1 MLKRFLL
8 PWLCLALAAC
18 EASVNVELGT
28 TDLDGASAVRV
39 TLEGV
44 DLLDQ
49 NGELHALD
57 HGSDD
62 VLDLRE
68 LIDGQSL
75 ALVDS
80 KEVEATRYTGIRLR
94 FADSG
99 HRIEL
104 EDGTEAAM
112 TIDSTA
118 AFADLDVDI
127 GEDDTATVLATLD
140 LRFSLQRD
148 SASGTYTLTPV
159 LRAIDADSAASLSGI
174 VDAAAVEAAS
184 CRQGR
189 DAGAGVAVYL
199 FDRDADSL
207 IDYRSGRDGP
217 IASARVKSTGSSYYY
232 DLPNLAPGNYTLAWT
247 CEADADAPDSDDGLS
262 FRSSALITLSVGEA
276 QVLDF

>member
-1 MLKRFLL
+1 MLTRFLL

-18 EASVNVELGT
+18 EARVNVELGT
-28 TDLDGASAVRV
+28 ADLDGASAVRV
-39 TLEGV
+39 ALEGV

-49 NGELHALD
+49 NGELHTLD
-57 HGSDD
+57 HGSDT
-62 VLDLRE
+62 VLDLRD

-80 KEVEATRYTGIRLR
+80 TEVEATRYTGIRLR

-104 EDGTEAAM
+104 EDGTEAAL

-118 AFADLDVDI
+118 DFADLDVDI
-127 GEDDTATVLATLD
+127 GEDETATVLATLD

-159 LRAIDADSAASLSGI
+159 LRAIDADSAASLTGI

-199 FDRDADSL
+199 FDRDAASL
-207 IDYRSGRDGP
+207 IDYRRDRSGP
-217 IASARVKSTGSSYYY
+217 IASARVQSIGSSYSY
-232 DLPNLAPGNYTLAWT
+232 DLANLAAGAYTLAWT
-247 CEADADAPDSDDGLS
+247 CEADTDAPDADNGLS
-262 FRSSALITLSVGEA
+262 FRSSVLITLAAGEA
-276 QVLDF
+276 QVIDF